1 MNYDEAFKFVQEK
14 RSIASPN
21 LGFSIQ
27 LQNFYQRIHEP
38 AENYRLNPKIFA
50 IGSFQSEQ
58 PDKIVC
64 RMVNNIFFIIFVYL
78 LIKLD
83 E

>member
-27 LQNFYQRIHEP
+27 LQNFYQRMHEP

-50 IGSFQSEQ
+50 IGSFQTEQ

-64 RMVNNIFFIIFVYL
+64 RMVIYIIYIFIIL
-78 LIKLD
+78 K
-83 E
+83 